1 MNKKEYLEYL
11 KNKIV
16 KYRDTLN
23 LDSNITF
30 GTEIEYENIITLN
43 MSYYLD
49 YVLKYRDWKNDI
61 DVSILEHLDGEQMNG
76 EVDSPILIDSKENWK
91 KLSNVLK
98 LIRDKKGI
106 VTDFC
111 GGHVNIGAHIL
122 EGNPEYFRNLL
133 LLWCLYDEEIHSFA
147 SGEFKKIRLAEAR
160 MIDRISPRIKKNLFG
175 ILNCEFPKLN
185 QGDELSFFKVS
196 GKKFEE
202 ENVIEFRL
210 PNATLK
216 EEIWQNNINFF
227 AKLLLACKKE
237 LDIEKTVYDIENN
250 NHDIFELANYVFDDE
265 IDKEYFL
272 IQALKLNKEYK
283 KRFLKH
289 KFSE

>member
-11 KNKIV
+11 KNKTI

-30 GTEIEYENIITLN
+30 GVEIEYENIVTLN
-43 MSYYLD
+43 MTYYLEHI
-49 YVLKYRDWKNDI
+49 LKFKDWKNDI
-61 DVSILEHLDGEQMNG
+61 DVSILEHFDGEKMNG
-76 EVDSPILIDSKENWK
+76 EVDSPILIDIKENWE
-91 KLSNVLK
+91 KLSKVLK
-98 LIRDKKGI
+98 LIRDKRGI

-111 GGHVNIGAHIL
+111 GGHVNIGAHVL
-122 EGNPEYFRNLL
+122 EGNTQYFINLL

-160 MIDRISPRIKKNLFG
+160 MIDRISPRIKRNLFDIISG
-175 ILNCEFPKLN
+175 EIPKLN
-185 QGDELSFFKVS
+185 QGDELSFFKVLS
-196 GKKFEE
+196 KNYEE
-202 ENVIEFRL
+202 GNVIEFRL

-227 AKLLLACKKE
+227 AKLLIACKKE
-237 LDIEKTVYDIENN
+237 LDTEKVVYDIENN
-250 NHDIFELANYVFDDE
+250 NHDIFELADFVFTDDL
-265 IDKEYFL
+265 DKGNFL

-283 KRFLKH
+283 KRFTKH
-289 KFSE
+289 NFYE